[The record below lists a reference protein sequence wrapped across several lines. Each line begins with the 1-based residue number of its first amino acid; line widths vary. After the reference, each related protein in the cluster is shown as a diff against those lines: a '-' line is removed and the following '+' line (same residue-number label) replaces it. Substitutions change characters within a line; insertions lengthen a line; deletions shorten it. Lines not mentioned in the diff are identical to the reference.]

1 MIEPNFV
8 GEWSENPM
16 RTRSPY
22 VTIAGLALVLLASL
36 AAAALIRPDPDDIE
50 AAFSGLGLLGPL
62 LFAMVYA
69 ALTVLLVPGA
79 PLTIAAGA
87 LFGVVGGSIVVMF
100 GATAGAGAAF
110 LISRFSS
117 RGAVEQARGDRLEA
131 LEQRFGGRGFQAMLL
146 LRLIPLV
153 PFNAL
158 NYAAG
163 ATSISGRDYMLA
175 TAIGIAPGVF
185 VFTALGAGLNDP
197 LSPLFVAAVLLLVG
211 MSLIT
216 WRVSRRVPADLGTE
230 EDKPG

>member
-1 MIEPNFV
+1 
-8 GEWSENPM
+8 M

-22 VTIAGLALVLLASL
+22 ATIAGLALVLLASL

-50 AAFSGLGLLGPL
+50 AAFRGLGLLGPL
-62 LFAMVYA
+62 LFAMAYA

-87 LFGVVGGSIVVMF
+87 LFGVVGGGIVVMF

-110 LISRFSS
+110 LISRFST
-117 RGAVEQARGDRLEA
+117 RGAVEQARGARLEA
-131 LEQRFGGRGFQAMLL
+131 LERRFGGRGFPAMLL

-163 ATSISGRDYMLA
+163 ATAISGRDYMLA

-185 VFTALGAGLNDP
+185 VFTALGAGLSNP

-211 MSLIT
+211 MSLVT
-216 WRVSRRVPADLGTE
+216 WRVSRRVPADLDTDGE
-230 EDKPG
+230 KPPRPRLSDHPDLRK